1 MQVTYST
8 SGLILTALIA
18 YTAISLMPPDRAAF
32 GADHVLASPDAASEK
47 PADSKKVDEIKWG
60 EEVDGLQAGIAIRST
75 PKDVHHVGDTIQFTI
90 KVRNVGKQPVAVS
103 YVDSIFATN
112 PPIVRNGAGEQVRVY
127 MPMSPRSL
135 ALLKEQM
142 LSPGQILEW
151 GKAEGGF
158 PSNPKLVPSLTL
170 VAANVKQPDEKGAT
184 VAITPGTYSVV
195 YGGFIQSAPLLA
207 TPELKFEVRK

>member
-112 PPIVRNGAGEQVRVY
+112 PPIVLDAAGERVRIY
-127 MPMSPRSL
+127 MPTMNTNFAMLR
-135 ALLKEQM
+135 EQT
-142 LSPGQILEW
+142 LSPGEVIEF
-151 GKAEGGF
+151 GKEEAGLL
-158 PSNPKLVPSLTL
+158 SNDKSVPSLTFGP
-170 VAANVKQPDEKGAT
+170 ANVKQDDATGAT
-184 VAITPGTYSVV
+184 LATQPGTYSVV
-195 YGGFIQSAPLLA
+195 YAGFMQSAPKLA
-207 TPELKFEVRK
+207 TPALKFEVRK

>member
-1 MQVTYST
+1 
-8 SGLILTALIA
+8 
-18 YTAISLMPPDRAAF
+18 
-32 GADHVLASPDAASEK
+32 
-47 PADSKKVDEIKWG
+47 
-60 EEVDGLQAGIAIRST
+60 
-75 PKDVHHVGDTIQFTI
+75 
-90 KVRNVGKQPVAVS
+90 
-103 YVDSIFATN
+103 
-112 PPIVRNGAGEQVRVY
+112 
-127 MPMSPRSL
+127 MSPRSL